1 MKETNEIYREP
12 KYTMRWLG
20 LQTLFVLGISVV
32 LALITSGLDGFAL
45 GRAESG
51 LLPGNRYDYISQSIT
66 YCFAVIAVTSI
77 SLMLIEV
84 AFRKGINY
92 LQYGLVAC
100 ALCLFNLLL
109 LAVSEKISFWIAYI
123 IVSVMTIALISCFV
137 MGLSKNIKAALLTTA
152 ILVIEYVLILVLVY
166 MGSMALLIGSL
177 SLFILIAVAMYF
189 TLKLKVENEELVL
202 K

>member
-1 MKETNEIYREP
+1 MEENYEVYREP

-20 LQTLFVLGISVV
+20 LQTLYVLGISIV
-32 LALITSGLDGFAL
+32 LALIASGLDGFAL
-45 GRAESG
+45 GRQESG
-51 LLPGNRYDYISQSIT
+51 LLPGNRYEYVSQSIA
-66 YCFAVIAVTSI
+66 YCFAVIAITSI

-92 LQYGLVAC
+92 LQYGLIGC
-100 ALCLFNLLL
+100 ALCLFKLLL
-109 LAVSEKISFWIAYI
+109 LAMSEKMSFWIAYVV
-123 IVSVMTIALISCFV
+123 VSIMTIALISCFV
-137 MGLSKNIKAALLTTA
+137 MGLTKNKKAA
-152 ILVIEYVLILVLVY
+152 ILSTGILAVEYGLILVLVY

-177 SLFILIAVAMYF
+177 SLFILIAVSMYF

>member
-1 MKETNEIYREP
+1 MEENYEIYKEP
-12 KYTMRWLG
+12 TYTMRWLG
-20 LQTLFVLGISVV
+20 LQTLFVLGISIV
-32 LALITSGLDGFAL
+32 LALIANGLDGFAL
-45 GRAESG
+45 GRQESG
-51 LLPGNRYDYISQSIT
+51 LLPGIRYEYISQSIT
-66 YCFAVIAVTSI
+66 YCFAVIAITSM

-92 LQYGLVAC
+92 LQYGLIGC

-109 LAVSEKISFWIAYI
+109 LAMAEKMSFWIAFVV
-123 IVSVMTIALISCFV
+123 VSIMTIALISCFV
-137 MGLSKNIKAALLTTA
+137 MGLTKNKKATLLSTT
-152 ILVIEYVLILVLVY
+152 ILAVEYGLILVLVY

-177 SLFILIAVAMYF
+177 SLFILIGVAMYF

>member
-1 MKETNEIYREP
+1 MENMNETYDEP

-20 LQTLFVLGISVV
+20 IQTVFVLVISLI
-32 LALITSGLDGFAL
+32 LALVASGIDSVAL
-45 GRAESG
+45 GRQVAGTLHSKQYELVS
-51 LLPGNRYDYISQSIT
+51 NSIT
-66 YCFAVIAVTSI
+66 YCFAVLTISLM

-84 AFRKGINY
+84 AFRKGINF
-92 LQYGLVAC
+92 LQYGLVGC
-100 ALCLFNLLL
+100 ALCLFFLLL
-109 LAVSEKISFWIAYI
+109 LAMSEKMAFIWAYM
-123 IVSVMTIALISCFV
+123 IVTVMTIGLIGTFV
-137 MGLSKNIKAALLTTA
+137 KGLTKNMKAVGLSVT
-152 ILVIEYVLILVLVY
+152 ILAVEYGLMLMLVY

>member
-1 MKETNEIYREP
+1 MEEMNEIYSEP

-20 LQTLFVLGISVV
+20 LQTLFVLGISIV
-32 LALITSGLDGFAL
+32 LALITSNLDGFAL

-51 LLPGNRYDYISQSIT
+51 LLPGNRYDHISQSIT
-66 YCFAVIAVTSI
+66 YCFAVLAFTSI

-84 AFRKGINY
+84 AFRKAINY
-92 LQYGLVAC
+92 LQYGLIAC

-109 LAVSEKISFWIAYI
+109 LAMSEKMSFWIAYI
-123 IVSVMTIALISCFV
+123 LVSVMTIALISCFV
-137 MGLSKNIKAALLTTA
+137 MGLTKNSKAALLSTT
-152 ILVIEYVLILVLVY
+152 ILAVEYGLILVLVY

>member
-1 MKETNEIYREP
+1 MEESNELYREP

-20 LQTLFVLGISVV
+20 LQTLYVLGISIVF
-32 LALITSGLDGFAL
+32 ALIASGLDGFAL
-45 GRAESG
+45 GRQESG
-51 LLPGNRYDYISQSIT
+51 LLPGNRYEYVSQSIT
-66 YCFAVIAVTSI
+66 YSFAVIAITSI

-92 LQYGLVAC
+92 LQYGLIAC

-109 LAVSEKISFWIAYI
+109 LAMAEKMLFWIAYV
-123 IVSVMTIALISCFV
+123 IVSIMIIALISCFV
-137 MGLSKNIKAALLTTA
+137 FGLTKIKKASVLSTVILT
-152 ILVIEYVLILVLVY
+152 VEYGLILVLVY

>member
-1 MKETNEIYREP
+1 MEEMNEIYREP
-12 KYTMRWLG
+12 KYTMRWLK
-20 LQTLFVLGISVV
+20 LQTFFVLGVSLV
-32 LALITSGLDGFAL
+32 LALIASGLDGFAL
-45 GRAESG
+45 GRSESG
-51 LLPGNRYDYISQSIT
+51 LLPGYRYEYISQSIT
-66 YCFAVIAVTSI
+66 YCFAVIAITSM
-77 SLMLIEV
+77 SLMLIQV

-92 LQYGLVAC
+92 LQYGLIGC

-109 LAVSEKISFWIAYI
+109 LAMAEKMSFWIAYVV
-123 IVSVMTIALISCFV
+123 VSIMTIALISCFV
-137 MGLSKNIKAALLTTA
+137 MGLTKKKKAAFLSTI
-152 ILVIEYVLILVLVY
+152 ILGVEYGLILVLVY